1 MINLNESYVAK
12 LGFELATP
20 GSAVRHA
27 TDCTMSLTMLLE
39 MMNALKVTLCNWH
52 VSLFP
57 NSFMKSS
64 LSYEIDIHAKK
75 KDADVQSREQDMCVT
90 E

>member
-39 MMNALKVTLCNWH
+39 MMNALKVT
-52 VSLFP
+52 
-57 NSFMKSS
+57 
-64 LSYEIDIHAKK
+64 
-75 KDADVQSREQDMCVT
+75 
-90 E
+90 